1 MSEIVIR
8 PGTERDIETA
18 VEIYVEASTARAPE
32 LPRPESWLAGAGES
46 MRLPDAVLLMADD
59 HGTAAGFGL
68 GTAYRDEAG
77 VIEPG
82 VWYVAMIFIRP
93 AYWGAGLGGRLTTEL
108 IEAGAAAGYETV
120 RLWTQHTNSRA
131 RTLYERLG
139 FALTGRE
146 HPTEIGE
153 LMIEYERPS
162 MLER

>member
-1 MSEIVIR
+1 MSNIVIR
-8 PGTERDIETA
+8 PGSEADIATA

-32 LPRPESWLAGAGES
+32 IPRPESWLIEAGAS
-46 MRLPDAVLLMADD
+46 MRWPDAVLLIADD
-59 HGTAAGFGL
+59 GGTAAGMGL

-153 LMIEYERPS
+153 LMIQYERRSIPG
-162 MLER
+162 R